1 MVTVTADRTKL
12 VVESAEAVL
21 GLHWFVARDYLAK
34 DEGLEFEIITPGIK
48 TKFELTDP
56 RRRDHHLVSA
66 QERLQRDCRYVL
78 SGHRKLQRRPRSE
91 DLGCGD
97 ARGEKSG

>member
-21 GLHWFVARDYLAK
+21 GLHWFVARDYTAK

-48 TKFELTDP
+48 TKFELADP
-56 RRRDHHLVSA
+56 RRRDHHLCHDRTGQQDRRRSVPP
-66 QERLQRDCRYVL
+66 RLALRDA
-78 SGHRKLQRRPRSE
+78 
-91 DLGCGD
+91 GD
-97 ARGEKSG
+97 A